1 MTPRIIP
8 IPGFSEPI
16 SCWTHLLGAGVVAIA
31 MWWLFAR
38 ARRVRALWPVV
49 IYVTG
54 LLFMLSMSGVYHLL
68 EPGRTPRAVLQRLD
82 HAAIWV
88 QIAGTFTP
96 IHAVLCRGRWRWGFL
111 TLIWTLAITGLTLKT
126 VFFTDMSAWLGTS
139 LYIGIGWLGAASAW
153 HLVQIRGRRFAR
165 PLIAGGL
172 WYTGGAVLEA
182 IGWPTLIPGV
192 LEAHE
197 LFHLAVLA
205 GAFVHWRFIWRDVLA
220 EPGLHDASQS
230 ASIRAGAATS

>member
-1 MTPRIIP
+1 MDPRIIA

-16 SCWTHLLGAGVVAIA
+16 SCWTHLLGAGIVAIA

-38 ARRVRALWPVV
+38 ARRVGALGPVL
-49 IYVTG
+49 IYVFG

-96 IHAVLCRGRWRWGFL
+96 IHAVLSRGWWRGGFL
-111 TLIWTLAITGLTLKT
+111 ALIWALAITGLTLKT
-126 VFFTDMSAWLGTS
+126 VFFAEMSAWLGTL

-165 PLIAGGL
+165 PLIVGGV
-172 WYTGGAVLEA
+172 WYTAGAVLEA
-182 IGWPTLIPGV
+182 IAWPTLIPGV

-197 LFHLAVLA
+197 LFHVAVLA
-205 GAFVHWRFIWRDVLA
+205 GAYVHWRFIYRDVLA
-220 EPGLHDASQS
+220 APGLRD
-230 ASIRAGAATS
+230 T